1 MRSDSGTGRNRD
13 ATPGYSW
20 EVRERFC
27 GKSFL
32 TLRESAYGADCMVLA
47 FADVLREAGYVA
59 HRYLWVSPTATG
71 LLAAG
76 MACIQLLPMKWCLEM
91 P

>member
-1 MRSDSGTGRNRD
+1 
-13 ATPGYSW
+13 
-20 EVRERFC
+20 
-27 GKSFL
+27 
-32 TLRESAYGADCMVLA
+32 MVLA